1 MFDTVRVRAADS
13 ATATRELRRL
23 TTELRAAV
31 PEVAFLIIAMT
42 WRGNG
47 LSLYDAHGHPLGLDP
62 LDPALMDD
70 LMAFFGL
77 GCWVLTG
84 SGLHAARVRSV
95 TS

>member
-1 MFDTVRVRAADS
+1 MFDTVRVRAAD
-13 ATATRELRRL
+13 TAAAARDLRRL

-47 LSLYDAHGHPLGLDP
+47 LSLYDVHGHPLGLEH
-62 LDPALMDD
+62 LDPALSDD

-77 GCWVLTG
+77 GCWVLAG
-84 SGLHAARVRSV
+84 SGFRAVRVQGVNS
-95 TS
+95 